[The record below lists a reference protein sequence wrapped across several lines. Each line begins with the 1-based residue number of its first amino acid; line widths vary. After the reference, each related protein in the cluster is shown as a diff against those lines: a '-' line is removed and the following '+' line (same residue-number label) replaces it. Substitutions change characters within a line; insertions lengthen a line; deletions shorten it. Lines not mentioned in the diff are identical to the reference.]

1 MFILKLRKPVQI
13 AGAAL
18 CIVAAP
24 AAVFA
29 QAATPFSQLAGTWHG
44 SGQVRLTDG
53 SSERLSCRGSYAQKS
68 GGTELSLSIRCQ
80 STNAK
85 IDMKSGLSYEGGRVS
100 GHWEERS
107 FGLEGEANGSA
118 SANKISL
125 RISGQLQA
133 SMSVTLTGSTHH
145 VSISSRGPG
154 FTNVSIAFSR
164 G

>member
-1 MFILKLRKPVQI
+1 MLTSKLRKPIQI
-13 AGAAL
+13 AIAVL
-18 CIVAAP
+18 CTVAVP
-24 AAVFA
+24 SAVLA
-29 QAATPFSQLAGTWHG
+29 QAATPFIQLAGNWHG

-53 SSERLSCRGSYAQKS
+53 SSERLSCRGSYSQKS

-80 STNAK
+80 SANSK
-85 IDMKSGLSYEGGRVS
+85 IDMKSGLSYEDGRVS

-118 SANKISL
+118 SANKLSL

-133 SMSVTLTGSTHH
+133 SMSVTMSGSTHH
-145 VSISSRGPG
+145 VSIASRGPG